1 MNLTLMISYTLI
13 KFLNQNILFLALIS
27 LSAFNTETIRTP
39 FLGGFIPNR
48 ATDHYIIKVSGDI

>member
-13 KFLNQNILFLALIS
+13 KFLNENILFLALIS

-39 FLGGFIPNR
+39 FLGVLYQIAQR
-48 ATDHYIIKVSGDI
+48 III